1 MGFCLEC
8 GAVNDLY
15 NILSSCVNS
24 GPWNVCHLK
33 NYFTLS
39 LDAVIDCN
47 WVFHCFIS

>member
-15 NILSSCVNS
+15 SVLSTCANL
-24 GPWNVCHLK
+24 GPCNVCHLES
-33 NYFTLS
+33 YFSLS

-47 WVFHCFIS
+47 RVFHCFIS